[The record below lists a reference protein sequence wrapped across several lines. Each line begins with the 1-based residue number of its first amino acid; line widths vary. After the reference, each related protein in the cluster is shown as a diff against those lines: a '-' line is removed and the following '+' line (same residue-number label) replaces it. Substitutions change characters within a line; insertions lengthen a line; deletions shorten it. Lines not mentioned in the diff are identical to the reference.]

1 VVAAVA
7 REPAAAGAPAV
18 ADAPAAADEPAVVVD
33 EVSGSRS
40 RRL

>member
-1 VVAAVA
+1 MVAAVA